1 MRATKIACVAVVL
14 VIALLAV
21 IGLAKTRNRAVE
33 KDEVQTS
40 RAPDAVTTVAEKP
53 ASKPEPAA
61 LKAAAEAAIGAA
73 AKQNRYVFLTF
84 YKRNDAAST
93 KMLAEAKK
101 LQAKY
106 SSRANFVSADV
117 GNAVHQEIIS
127 RYGADRSPI
136 PLTLV
141 IAPNGAVTAGY
152 PNEIKKTDISDAF
165 VSSGMADVLKVLQSS
180 KLALVCLQN
189 GKTKFNKESMTA
201 AEGLKA
207 DKTLPGLVEI
217 VKIDPSDSR
226 ESKFLQQCK
235 ANAGS
240 ANAQVVM
247 IIPPGRILG
256 TFDGNTTK
264 DKLMAGLQSAM
275 KSCGSSCGPSGC
287 GP

>member
-1 MRATKIACVAVVL
+1 MRMNRMACFAVTAAVV
-14 VIALLAV
+14 IAA
-21 IGLAKTRNRAVE
+21 ACT
-33 KDEVQTS
+33 
-40 RAPDAVTTVAEKP
+40 APVA
-53 ASKPEPAA
+53 
-61 LKAAAEAAIGAA
+61 KAAAKTSPAETAIKAAGR
-73 AKQNRYVFLTF
+73 QNRYAIVTF

-93 KMLAEAKK
+93 KMLAQAKK

-106 SSRANFVSADV
+106 SRRASFASADV
-117 GNAVHQEIIS
+117 GNTVHKALIS
-127 RYGADRSPI
+127 RYGVDRAPI

-152 PNEIKKTDISDAF
+152 PNEIKKTDLSDAF
-165 VSSGMADVLKVLQSS
+165 VSSGLADVLKVLQSR

-235 ANAGS
+235 VNAGS
-240 ANAQVVM
+240 TNAQVVM
-247 IIPPGRILG
+247 IIPPGRVLG

-275 KSCGSSCGPSGC
+275 SSCGSGCGPSGC